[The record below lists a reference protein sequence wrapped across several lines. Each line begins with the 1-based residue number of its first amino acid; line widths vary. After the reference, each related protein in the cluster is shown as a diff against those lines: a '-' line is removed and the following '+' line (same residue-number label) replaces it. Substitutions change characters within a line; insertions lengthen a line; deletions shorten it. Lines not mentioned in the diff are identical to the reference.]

1 MTDDIQNDTP
11 EPTLRD
17 TMREAISGVDTEQN
31 AVEPSEAPAPRIDQ
45 GDKQEGIETDAAPEA
60 AKAIQAPVSWSDEA
74 KQLLASPPPE
84 AKDWADKIISQ
95 ITLREGQR
103 DKLVTRTSDELSR
116 FKQEIGGIDSALGD
130 IGHIMRD
137 NNMTKEQAIKEFVTL
152 YKDYMN
158 DPVGYLQRAAQS
170 AGIDLQKLATGQ
182 IDPMSIKT
190 QSLQNKVAELENRL
204 ASFGSREDT
213 QKNEYAQLEINKFA
227 DNPENK
233 YFADVREDMALLLEA
248 GKAKDMADAYEKACR
263 LNPDI
268 FEAVQKEK
276 AKALANKKNAD
287 ALNARK
293 GAGVKLKTREVS
305 STGVNTSGSIRDT
318 MRQAIEELSE
328 GAAA

>member
-11 EPTLRD
+11 EPTIRD
-17 TMREAISGVDTEQN
+17 TMREVMTGADTEQN
-31 AVEPSEAPAPRIDQ
+31 AVESTVNAAETPAPRIDQ
-45 GDKQEGIETDAAPEA
+45 GDKQEGIETDATPEV
-60 AKAIQAPVSWSDEA
+60 AKAIQAPVSWSEQDKQIFA
-74 KQLLASPPPE
+74 KLPPD
-84 AKDWADKIISQ
+84 AQNIIAR
-95 ITLREGQR
+95 REGER
-103 DKLVTRTSDELSR
+103 DKHLIRTSDELSR
-116 FKQEIGGIDSALGD
+116 FKQEIGGIDSAFES
-130 IGHIMRD
+130 INHIMRD
-137 NNMTKEQAIKEFVTL
+137 NNMTKQQAISELVGL
-152 YKDYMN
+152 YQNYRN
-158 DPVGYLQRAAQS
+158 DPIGYLTKAAQS
-170 AGIDLQKLATGQ
+170 AGIDLQKLASGQ
-182 IDPMSIKT
+182 IDPMSIQT
-190 QSLQNKVAELENRL
+190 QSLQNKVADLENKL

-233 YFADVREDMALLLEA
+233 YFTDVREDMALLLEN

-268 FEAVQKEK
+268 FDAVQKER
-276 AKALANKKNAD
+276 AKAAANKKNAD

-318 MRQAIEELSE
+318 MRQAIEDLSE